1 LGQFSNKTL
10 LYGKLYY
17 NDRDIFEEN
26 SITSDIFISDEK
38 IDENLAFILPFVQQ
52 KETVDPIIITL
63 PCGMRNSIDDISYI
77 QRICNN
83 NTNKSNYVNI
93 SIDNLGIS
101 NPDTLKD
108 LENVM
113 LDKVK
118 RHIPATS
125 TINTIKFTNYI

>member
-1 LGQFSNKTL
+1 
-10 LYGKLYY
+10 
-17 NDRDIFEEN
+17 
-26 SITSDIFISDEK
+26 
-38 IDENLAFILPFVQQ
+38 
-52 KETVDPIIITL
+52 
-63 PCGMRNSIDDISYI
+63 MRNSIDDISYI